1 MRINI
6 TDPVFQTYIFFLG
19 LVFLTL
25 VTLRKDNNR
34 HEMLVS
40 HTSELKGVAIL
51 LVLFSHVG
59 YFLSNDNRFLF
70 PLSAGGGVG
79 VNIFLFLSG
88 FGLTTSMLNKQLNF
102 WDFYKR
108 RLPTIYIPMWIVL
121 TIVLILD
128 YFLLAKT
135 YPTITLIKNYLG
147 FFPRADIFLDI
158 NSPLWYFTWI
168 LFYYLLFPW
177 VFIKK
182 YPSVSALILFLIS
195 LLVMDYRLPVVFD
208 VQKLYVL
215 HTLAFPLGMIFATFL
230 SLKPLTEIK
239 TQFYNLRESHKK
251 TVNLVRI
258 VVLWILG
265 YSIYFT
271 LIKSGVG
278 KGLKTE
284 QVISLFTTLAIVLF
298 VLLKRYKSEFLVLLG
313 VYSYEIYLIQWPIM
327 YRYDFVYKYI
337 PAGFSTLIYLF
348 ILLGIGF
355 CLNRLSGI
363 FLKHKKHHVT
373 AG

>member
-1 MRINI
+1 
-6 TDPVFQTYIFFLG
+6 
-19 LVFLTL
+19 
-25 VTLRKDNNR
+25 
-34 HEMLVS
+34 
-40 HTSELKGVAIL
+40 
-51 LVLFSHVG
+51 
-59 YFLSNDNRFLF
+59 
-70 PLSAGGGVG
+70 
-79 VNIFLFLSG
+79 
-88 FGLTTSMLNKQLNF
+88 
-102 WDFYKR
+102 
-108 RLPTIYIPMWIVL
+108 
-121 TIVLILD
+121 
-128 YFLLAKT
+128 
-135 YPTITLIKNYLG
+135 
-147 FFPRADIFLDI
+147 
-158 NSPLWYFTWI
+158 
-168 LFYYLLFPW
+168 
-177 VFIKK
+177 
-182 YPSVSALILFLIS
+182 
-195 LLVMDYRLPVVFD
+195 MDYRLPVVFD

-327 YRYDFVYKYI
+327 YRYDFIYKYVS
-337 PAGFSTLIYLF
+337 AGFGTLIYLF
-348 ILLGIGF
+348 VLLGFSLILNKVSGF
-355 CLNRLSGI
+355 